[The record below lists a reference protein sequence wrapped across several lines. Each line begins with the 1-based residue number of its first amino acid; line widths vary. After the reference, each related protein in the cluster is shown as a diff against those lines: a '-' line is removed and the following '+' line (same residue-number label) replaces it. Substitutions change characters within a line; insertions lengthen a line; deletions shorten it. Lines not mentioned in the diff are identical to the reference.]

1 MDDAEPLRVQ
11 ARALSE
17 PRFVAR
23 HRGLYLLKR
32 PVIETMIDQS
42 PGNIPTFDTQR
53 LSSSTVR
60 MMQESL
66 QLRAELLGD
75 WAHRWMVIGVE
86 KRTDTFPDRISIGR
100 TTHCDVVL
108 KLPFVSKLHAHL
120 FVGRGDTVE
129 IVDRSSNGTRLEGK
143 LIDKDVRVPVRPGS
157 RLGFGPLEVE
167 LQDATGLYHTLREQ
181 QSA

>member
-1 MDDAEPLRVQ
+1 VDDAGPLRAE

-17 PRFVAR
+17 ARFVAR
-23 HRGLYLLKR
+23 HRGLWLLKR
-32 PVIETMIDQS
+32 PVIDSMIDPS
-42 PGNIPTFDTQR
+42 PGSVPTFDTQR

-66 QLRAELLGD
+66 QMRAELLGE
-75 WAHRWMVIGVE
+75 WAHRWMIIGVQ

-100 TTHCDVVL
+100 TTHCDVVI

-120 FVGRGDTVE
+120 FVADDGTAE
-129 IVDRSSNGTRLEGK
+129 IVDRSSNGTRLDGRVVA
-143 LIDKDVRVPVRPGS
+143 KDVRVAVRPGA

-167 LQDATGLYHTLREQ
+167 LQDGAGLYRTFRDRG
-181 QSA
+181 

>member
-1 MDDAEPLRVQ
+1 VDDAGPLRAQ

-17 PRFVAR
+17 SRFVTR

-32 PVIETMIDQS
+32 PVIDTMIDPS
-42 PGNIPTFDTQR
+42 PGTVPTFDTQR

-120 FVGRGDTVE
+120 FVGPGGTVE
-129 IVDRSSNGTRLEGK
+129 IVDRSSNGTRLAGRFVE
-143 LIDKDVRVPVRPGS
+143 KDVRVPLRPGA

-167 LQDATGLYHTLREQ
+167 LQDAPGLYHTLREHD
-181 QSA
+181 